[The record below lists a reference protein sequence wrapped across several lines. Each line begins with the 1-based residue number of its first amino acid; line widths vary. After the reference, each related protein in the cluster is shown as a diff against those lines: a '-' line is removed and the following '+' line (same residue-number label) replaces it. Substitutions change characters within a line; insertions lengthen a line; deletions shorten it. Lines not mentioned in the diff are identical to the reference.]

1 MILLIIAILLIGT
14 SGGAFLYS
22 DEIMEFIGED
32 VEYTLID
39 FDIEQTKS
47 YTQTLVNLGHPE
59 WEGRLS
65 GTIEEKNTADS
76 IKYNFSEK

>member
-1 MILLIIAILLIGT
+1 
-14 SGGAFLYS
+14 
-22 DEIMEFIGED
+22 MEFISGD
-32 VEYTLID
+32 DEYTLID

-65 GTIEEKNTADS
+65 GANRRKKILQ
-76 IKYNFSEK
+76 IQ